1 MTGSSAFD
9 SVARRRTGHLFI
21 VSGPSGAGK
30 GTLVRELRSR
40 VPDLWVS
47 VSATTRLPRPGE
59 QEGVHYF
66 FLSDEAFDNLIAT
79 DGLLEWASVHGN
91 RYGTPR
97 RAVEQAVADGLQVV
111 LEIDPQGAFQVQK
124 ATSSSVLVFIMPPS
138 LDELKRRLDA
148 RNSETA
154 EQVATRLN
162 TARGELELVG
172 RYDHVV
178 INDDVKRATD
188 ELVAIIDSYADH
200 EES

>member
-1 MTGSSAFD
+1 MASS
-9 SVARRRTGHLFI
+9 RTGHLFI

-47 VSATTRLPRPGE
+47 VSVTTRAARPGE
-59 QEGVHYF
+59 SDGVHYTF
-66 FLSDEAFDNLIAT
+66 ITDAEFDALVDN

-97 RAVEQAVADGLQVV
+97 AAVEQAIADGRQVI
-111 LEIDPQGAFQVQK
+111 LEIDPQGAFQVRS
-124 ATSSSVLVFIMPPS
+124 AIDRSVLVFIMPPS
-138 LDELKRRLDA
+138 IEELKRRLKG
-148 RNSETA
+148 RNSETR
-154 EQVATRLN
+154 EQVDVRLR
-162 TARGELELVG
+162 TAQRELELVG

-178 INDDVKRATD
+178 INDDIKRATD
-188 ELVAIIDSYADH
+188 ELVSIIDTYANH